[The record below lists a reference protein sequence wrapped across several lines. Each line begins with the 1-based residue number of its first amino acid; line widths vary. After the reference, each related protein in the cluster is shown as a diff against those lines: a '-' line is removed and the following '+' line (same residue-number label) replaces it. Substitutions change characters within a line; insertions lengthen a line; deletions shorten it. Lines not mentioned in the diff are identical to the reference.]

1 MMKVLV
7 IAPNEHREVT
17 DIFTSEIKGLQDL
30 VGGYVQE
37 VQILDGGVMLVDED
51 GQMKRLPINRV
62 ASRIAGTLIVGTAVV
77 VGSDGSDYT
86 DAPQDYLN
94 LAG

>member
-1 MMKVLV
+1 MKVVV
-7 IAPNEHREVT
+7 IAPNERRKVT

-37 VQILDGGVMLVDED
+37 VHILDGGVMLVDED
-51 GQMKRLPINRV
+51 GLMKQLPPNPW
-62 ASRIAGTLIVGTAVV
+62 ATRIAGTPIVGTAVI

-94 LAG
+94 LAR

>member
-1 MMKVLV
+1 MKALV
-7 IAPNEHREVT
+7 IAPNEDRQVT
-17 DIFTSEIKGLQDL
+17 DIFRAELKSLQDL
-30 VGGYVQE
+30 VGGYIQA

-51 GQMKRLPINRV
+51 GLMKRLPLNPV
-62 ASRIAGTLIVGTAVV
+62 ASRIAGTQIVGTAVV